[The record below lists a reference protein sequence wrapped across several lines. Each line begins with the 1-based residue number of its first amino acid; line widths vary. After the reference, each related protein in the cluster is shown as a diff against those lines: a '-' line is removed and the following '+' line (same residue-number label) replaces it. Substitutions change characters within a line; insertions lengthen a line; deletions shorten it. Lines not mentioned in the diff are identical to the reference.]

1 MYFPTTLLCETAL
14 GWLRIFRIKQGV
26 FIYNKKGFLFAYID
40 KYLSV
45 NNQLITLLNPYIAVI
60 AILFSFSPLVLLWI
74 KKLSREK
81 AYTLI
86 AIYWLLNG
94 GTNLP
99 EWMGQSNNLA
109 LLNDITLVYNL
120 LDAPLVLLIFY
131 FSSTGNKKRLTLYLL
146 ILYMVFECVM
156 IIWKGHN
163 FDSSAAII
171 GVGGVII
178 LLFSIWGVAD
188 FFQKIEHSSFETTMG
203 FIYAAFIFE
212 YSLSIVTFISNYL
225 NFRKETVAVNL
236 FVYYLSV
243 ISATVLTSFGFWRY
257 ARPTMAEENN
267 F

>member
-1 MYFPTTLLCETAL
+1 
-14 GWLRIFRIKQGV
+14 
-26 FIYNKKGFLFAYID
+26 
-40 KYLSV
+40 V
-45 NNQLITLLNPYIAVI
+45 NSRLITLLNPYIAAI
-60 AILFSFSPLVLLWI
+60 AILFSFSPWLLI
-74 KKLSREK
+74 LNKKLSKEK

-94 GTNLP
+94 STNLP
-99 EWMGQSNNLA
+99 EWLGQANNLA

-120 LDAPLVLLIFY
+120 IDAPLVLLILY
-131 FSSTGNKKRLTLYLL
+131 YSSTGTKKKL
-146 ILYMVFECVM
+146 ILYVLIMYVIFESMM
-156 IIWKGHN
+156 IFWKGHN
-163 FDSSAAII
+163 FDSSAVII

-178 LLFSIWGVAD
+178 LVFSIWGVAD

-225 NFRKETVAVNL
+225 NFKKETVDVNL

-243 ISATVLTSFGFWRY
+243 ISATILTSFGLWRY
-257 ARPTMAEENN
+257 ARPKMAEENN

>member
-1 MYFPTTLLCETAL
+1 
-14 GWLRIFRIKQGV
+14 
-26 FIYNKKGFLFAYID
+26 
-40 KYLSV
+40 V
-45 NNQLITLLNPYIAVI
+45 NSRLITLLNPYIAAI
-60 AILFSFSPLVLLWI
+60 AILFSFSPLLLILI
-74 KKLSREK
+74 KKLSKEK

-94 GTNLP
+94 STNLP
-99 EWMGQSNNLA
+99 EWLGQANNLA

-120 LDAPLVLLIFY
+120 IDAPLVLLILY
-131 FSSTGNKKRLTLYLL
+131 YSSTGTKKKL
-146 ILYMVFECVM
+146 ILYVLIMYVIFESMM
-156 IIWKGHN
+156 IFWKGHN
-163 FDSSAAII
+163 FDSSAVII

-178 LLFSIWGVAD
+178 LVFSIWGVAD

-225 NFRKETVAVNL
+225 NFKKETVDVNL

-243 ISATVLTSFGFWRY
+243 ISATILTSFGLWRY
-257 ARPTMAEENN
+257 ARPKMAEENN